1 MLIEKYGRYRNC
13 LKEIRDA
20 EQRLHGSK
28 EKRHKIHEEKSK
40 LGKSRSA
47 RAQELEDEWQQVN
60 REHTT
65 NEMEVNNIRR
75 RKLKEAFSLHM
86 DSIFEAAER
95 MAIIAGFGWEL
106 IGQFDATPD
115 SPGSTRPKYTGMYS
129 DERSMIYVLILC
141 IIT

>member
-1 MLIEKYGRYRNC
+1 
-13 LKEIRDA
+13 
-20 EQRLHGSK
+20 
-28 EKRHKIHEEKSK
+28 
-40 LGKSRSA
+40 
-47 RAQELEDEWQQVN
+47 
-60 REHTT
+60 
-65 NEMEVNNIRR
+65 
-75 RKLKEAFSLHM
+75 M